1 MAFCNNVRSPLRD
14 CQVPTMMNI
23 WPAPDTCRHC
33 RHIAYITIQRRAEG
47 LDTAS
52 PQSGAGPWLGWYDSF
67 SMIGFHF
74 LPLLVLNGIEE
85 SDVGLCMGV
94 MCHLMCWY
102 REETQTDTQCTYYL
116 YCPFLLLTNF
126 TVPAC
131 ILFTQNVSATLLLYL
146 QFTISFSLCYHRG
159 GQINVNTT
167 GNSVNWFGL
176 LS

>member
-1 MAFCNNVRSPLRD
+1 MAFCNNVRSSAAHWERLSSAKRD
-14 CQVPTMMNI
+14 GYL
-23 WPAPDTCRHC
+23 ASA
-33 RHIAYITIQRRAEG
+33 RHIPYITIQRRDLSFAQSDAG
-47 LDTAS
+47 L
-52 PQSGAGPWLGWYDSF
+52 WLGWYDFF

-94 MCHLMCWY
+94 MCHLMWWY
-102 REETQTDTQCTYYL
+102 REENSDRTLCTYYL

-126 TVPAC
+126 TVTAC
-131 ILFTQNVSATLLLYL
+131 ILFTQNVRATLLLYL
-146 QFTISFSLCYHRG
+146 QFTISFSLCHCRG
-159 GQINVNTT
+159 GQRDVNTS